1 MSLDTRPMRRSL
13 PWLLAALSMIGPFSI
28 DAIFPSFPLIGRH
41 FGVSD
46 VALQQLVSVYLLAY
60 AVMCLFHG
68 AISDAVGRRPVIAIG
83 MLVYALASACA
94 AMADSFA
101 MLLAC
106 RAVQGL
112 SAGTGVV
119 VGRAVVRD
127 TLEGPAAQ
135 KLMSRVVMIF
145 AVAPAIAPIVGGQML
160 GLGGWH
166 GMFWALTAFAYIAS
180 APRVVRDLLQLSAQG
195 FPWLFVPIVVGMV
208 GGAWLSGRLAGRHGV
223 GLTLGVG
230 YAVMLLACLSHL
242 LLAWLL
248 PRPMLPWSILPFVLH
263 GVGVQLAFPTLTL
276 LLLERFPQQRG
287 GVSSVQAFVSLSF
300 NALLAGVFVPFLSV
314 SMLRLACWALAMT
327 MIGWL
332 SWLRYGRLTRHAADH
347 ARVRLDADAEAQA
360 EIAEP
365 R

>member
-1 MSLDTRPMRRSL
+1 
-13 PWLLAALSMIGPFSI
+13 
-28 DAIFPSFPLIGRH
+28 
-41 FGVSD
+41 
-46 VALQQLVSVYLLAY
+46 
-60 AVMCLFHG
+60 
-68 AISDAVGRRPVIAIG
+68 

-94 AMADSFA
+94 AASSSFT
-101 MLLAC
+101 MLLVC

-166 GMFWALTAFAYIAS
+166 GMFWALTGFALLLATAVLLWLEESHPLSRRIAFAPGTLLASYVGFGRDRPFWPLLISTTVNFAGLFAYIAS
-180 APRVVRDLLQLSAQG
+180 APRIVRELLQLSAQG
-195 FPWLFVPIVVGMV
+195 FPWLFVPIVTGMV

-230 YAVMLLACLSHL
+230 YATMLLACLLHL

-276 LLLERFPQQRG
+276 LLLERFPRQRG
-287 GVSSVQAFVSLSF
+287 GASSVQAFVSLSF
-300 NALLAGVFVPFLSV
+300 NALLAGVFAPWLSD
-314 SMLRLACWALAMT
+314 SMLKLAWWALAMT
-327 MIGWL
+327 LAGWL
-332 SWLRYGRLTRHAADH
+332 SWLWYGRLTRHAADH
-347 ARVRLDADAEAQA
+347 ARVRPDADVEAQA